1 LTSLSSKLES
11 FIRMMAQGEEFARHG
26 FDLLTKRPEPEQYFD
41 ALNEA
46 GFFDPKNSS
55 GPVPST
61 EPGFVQIPFWS
72 ALNYLEAVAKRAGE
86 RDDDQLANKLLKVIR
101 DVTNYRDPDGAVRDN
116 YHTYHKFA
124 EIFGLLPLRT
134 IVKED
139 IHLVSV
145 WLASKF
151 DRGLVGSSLGK
162 GLLKRLL
169 ASGSP
174 EDIEKACLLMKECM
188 AFRWLP
194 EEDNRGRELVTAI
207 DDYWL
212 KQIVDKYAKEL
223 GAKAGLPAVKIFE
236 EGLRAIFADPRRG
249 YGSTLW
255 RPAIE
260 PNQQNMDFRGPEN
273 RFVEGMR
280 DSLAGWIETDPIEAA
295 AFVRNALEDEAEIV
309 RRIAIHTTTENFG
322 LLRDAFQAVI
332 GPKLFS
338 SGHRHELYRLLR
350 EQFAALSADGKEAVI
365 SALRALPKP
374 TTGED
379 AERRLKYTQREWLT
393 AIKDQPEASGWY
405 AEFSSDPALGSPTDH
420 PDFLIYHEMRHG
432 PGPTP
437 FGEES
442 LIAFA
447 EDGSIVDRLNE
458 FKEKDSWRGP
468 TLGGLV
474 AALEAAVASSP
485 NTFLPL
491 LSAFH
496 DAKLPF
502 QHALLAGFKRVFDPS
517 NEPKPEFDWH
527 IAWPKLMTFFSECL
541 SDPAF
546 WSYAP
551 EENVNLIPNRTWM
564 TTLIADF
571 LEVGTKNDKTAYA
584 PELLPKGWQIITT
597 LLSRAA
603 ADEEVSLSNPMTHAL
618 NTEKGRVIGA
628 MYNHALRVCRV
639 AKQRNQSIAEA
650 WALVRDA
657 FDTEIAK
664 CRNANFEFSTL
675 SASYI
680 ANLDYMSHDWLVAN
694 VKRLFPSEFPVNFKV
709 ALGGLAYATPT
720 RPIYQL
726 LSANGVFEN
735 AFKTKLEDSH
745 SKERITEW
753 ICLAYLWG
761 DENLDSPLM
770 THLFARGVEELQ
782 TAAEFFWRVH
792 GEKLTHDQVERV
804 LAFWTKCLAWA
815 KTQKDMPVLLLSR
828 LSRLAPY
835 LNTLDARAKELLLA
849 VVPYVH
855 RDFSTDGM
863 IEELVRLVDSN
874 PAATA
879 EVLERMLDANVPNY
893 DLDDKLKG
901 LIQKLAALGLRA
913 EAIRC
918 VEKLRKSLPG
928 MPDLY
933 KQLVAGAGAD

>member
-1 LTSLSSKLES
+1 LTNLSSKLES
-11 FIRMMAQGEEFARHG
+11 FIQMMRQDEESAWHG

-46 GFFDPKNSS
+46 GFFDPEKNSS
-55 GPVPST
+55 PVPST

-72 ALNYLEAVAKRAGE
+72 ALNYLEAVAKRASE
-86 RDDDQLANKLLKVIR
+86 RDDDQLANKLLKVVR
-101 DVTNYRDPDGAVRDN
+101 DVTNYRDPDGVARDN
-116 YHTYHKFA
+116 YRTYHKFA
-124 EIFGLLPLRT
+124 DFFGLLPLRT
-134 IVKED
+134 IKKED

-151 DRGLVGSSLGK
+151 DHGLVGSSLGK

-174 EDIEKACLLMKECM
+174 EDIGKACLLMRECM
-188 AFRWLP
+188 TFRWLP
-194 EEDNRGRELVTAI
+194 EEDKRGRELVTAI

-223 GAKAGLPAVKIFE
+223 GAKAGLPAVEIFE
-236 EGLRAIFADPRRG
+236 KGLREIFGDPRRR

-260 PNQQNMDFRGPEN
+260 TNQQNLDFRGPEN

-280 DSLAGWIETDPIEAA
+280 DSLAGWIEVNPTEAA
-295 AFVRNALEDEAEIV
+295 AFVTNALADEEEIV

-350 EQFAALSADGKEAVI
+350 EQFAALSASGKEAVI

-374 TTGED
+374 TTGDEP
-379 AERRLKYTQREWLT
+379 ERRLKYTQREWLT

-405 AEFSSDPALGSPTDH
+405 AELSTDPALGSPTDQA
-420 PDFLIYHEMRHG
+420 DFLSYHEIHHG

-447 EDGSIVDRLNE
+447 EDGSIVDRLNQ
-458 FKEKDSWRGP
+458 FKEMDSWKGP

-485 NTFLPL
+485 NTLLPL

-496 DAKLPF
+496 GAKLPF
-502 QHALLAGFKRVFDPS
+502 QHALVAGFKRAFDPS
-517 NEPKPEFDWH
+517 NEAKPEFDWN

-546 WSYAP
+546 WNYAP
-551 EENVNLIPNRTWM
+551 EDNVNLIPNRTWM

-571 LEVGTKNDKTAYA
+571 LEAGTKNDKTAYP
-584 PELLPKGWQIITT
+584 PELLAKGWQIITT
-597 LLSRAA
+597 LLSHAA
-603 ADEEVSLSNPMTHAL
+603 EEEASLTDPMTHAL

-639 AKQRNQSIAEA
+639 AKQRHQSIAEA
-650 WALVRDA
+650 WASVRYA
-657 FDTEIAK
+657 FDAEIAK

-694 VKRLFPSEFPVNFKV
+694 VKQLFPSEFPLNFKV

-720 RPIYQL
+720 PPIYEL

-735 AFKTKLEDSH
+735 AFKTKVEDSH
-745 SKERITEW
+745 TKERITEW

-761 DENLDSPLM
+761 IESLESPLM
-770 THLFARGVEELQ
+770 AHLFAGGSDQLQ
-782 TAAEFFWRVH
+782 AAAEFFWGVH
-792 GEKLTHDQVERV
+792 GQKLTQDQVERV
-804 LAFWTKCLAWA
+804 LAFWTKCLAWSNM
-815 KTQKDMPVLLLSR
+815 QKDVPVVLLSR
-828 LSRLAPY
+828 LSRLAAY
-835 LNTLDARAKELLLA
+835 LNTIDTRAKHLLLA

-855 RDFSTDGM
+855 RDYSTDNM
-863 IEELVRLVDSN
+863 IKQLDRLVDN
-874 PAATA
+874 DPAATA
-879 EVLERMLDANVPNY
+879 EVLERLLDASAPTY
-893 DLDDKLKG
+893 DIDDKLKG

-918 VEKLRKSLPG
+918 VENCENCSR
-928 MPDLY
+928 
-933 KQLVAGAGAD
+933 A